1 LINPF
6 QLHVTISVE
15 NKWSTQ
21 NVCCCKRRPP
31 PEAFPTE
38 NTFMVALH
46 DTMRAP
52 DALVVDRNYLLAE
65 VPRGPLFHPSASRPI
80 APAGTHGV
88 EVEEQF
94 VA

>member
-1 LINPF
+1 
-6 QLHVTISVE
+6 
-15 NKWSTQ
+15 
-21 NVCCCKRRPP
+21 
-31 PEAFPTE
+31 
-38 NTFMVALH
+38 MMALH